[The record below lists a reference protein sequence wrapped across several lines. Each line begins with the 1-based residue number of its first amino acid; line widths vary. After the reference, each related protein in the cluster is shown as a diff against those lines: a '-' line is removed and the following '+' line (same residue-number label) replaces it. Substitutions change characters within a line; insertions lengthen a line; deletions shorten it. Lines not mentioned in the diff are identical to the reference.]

1 MIGGVLHTHQVSV
14 GPSIQICVLTT
25 NVAVAG
31 ISGLAVAAEHGV
43 SELSQVVTA
52 GVLVAVVTS
61 VQAGVTWR
69 AHLEGP

>member
-14 GPSIQICVLTT
+14 GPSVQICVLAA

-43 SELSQVVTA
+43 GELSQVVTA
-52 GVLVAVVTS
+52 GILVAVMTS
-61 VQAGVTWR
+61 IQAGITGR
-69 AHLEGP
+69 AHLEGA